1 MAITQGLLTYE
12 AEGMEG
18 GPYHS
23 RKLHV
28 PGESSG
34 LTIGRGYDMKEKS
47 ADKISADLLAAGV
60 EAEQAKLLGGA
71 AGLSGTEAK
80 AFVDKSGLSD
90 FEISMEAQEVLF
102 KQTYDEL
109 SRDVERICSKADCV
123 AAYGAVDWQGL
134 DEKIKDVLIDLRY
147 RGDYTPGSRKLIQAF
162 VAANDLDGYKQALTI
177 RKNWPNVPE
186 DRFNRRMAFLE
197 S

>member
-47 ADKISADLLAAGV
+47 EDKIRADLLAAGV
-60 EAEQAKLLGGA
+60 APEQAGILGQA

-80 AFVDKSGLSD
+80 AFIDKQGLSD
-90 FEISMEAQEVLF
+90 FEITMEAQEVLF

-109 SRDVERICSKADCV
+109 SRDVQRICDKADCV
-123 AAYGAVDWQGL
+123 AAYGEVDWEGL
-134 DEKIKDVLIDLRY
+134 DDKIKDVLIDLRY
-147 RGDYTPGSRKLIQAF
+147 RGDYTPASRKLIQAL
-162 VAANDLDGYKQALTI
+162 VAANDLDGYKQVLTT
-177 RKNWPNVPE
+177 RENWPNVPQ

>member
-47 ADKISADLLAAGV
+47 ADKISADLLDAGV
-60 EAEQAKLLGGA
+60 EPQQANILARA
-71 AGLSGTEAK
+71 AGLSGGEAK
-80 AFVDKSGLSD
+80 AFIGKHDLAD
-90 FEISMEAQEVLF
+90 FEISMEIQEVLF

-109 SRDVERICSKADCV
+109 SRDVQRICLKADCV
-123 AAYGAVDWQGL
+123 AAYGAVDWQAL
-134 DEKIKDVLIDLRY
+134 DEKIKDVLVDLRY
-147 RGDYTPGSRKLIQAF
+147 RGDYTPASRKLIQVL
-162 VAANDLDGYKQALTI
+162 VAVNDLDAFKKVLSN
-177 RKNWPNVPE
+177 RESWPNVPQ